1 MFEWFEGKKLGR
13 IWCLSATLVD
23 GIDGVCGMPKAVI
36 YYCIALALVFL
47 TVKLTVFENR
57 PKSRIQ
63 HCERSELRLSGQKL
77 IKKCQKWSIL
87 ASFENLYLAVKQ
99 CY

>member
-1 MFEWFEGKKLGR
+1 MKLRNFRQCFEWFEGKLGR

-47 TVKLTVFENR
+47 NVKPQCLKTTEKVALN
-57 PKSRIQ
+57 IA
-63 HCERSELRLSGQKL
+63 SEAIVVECDILSNFGIFHQ
-77 IKKCQKWSIL
+77 
-87 ASFENLYLAVKQ
+87 SFSN
-99 CY
+99 

>member
-1 MFEWFEGKKLGR
+1 MRGLKVKLGR

-47 TVKLTVFENR
+47 NVKPQCLKTTEKVAL
-57 PKSRIQ
+57 KT
-63 HCERSELRLSGQKL
+63 LRAKRATFTFRQKL
-77 IKKCQKWSIL
+77 IKNAKNGQIWRV
-87 ASFENLYLAVKQ
+87 FEV
-99 CY
+99 